1 MDRARLRWCEL
12 MEAAVVSADQDAAAQ
27 QDGSLRGAVGMAS
40 RGRVPCRCAAP
51 SRQTTPPAA
60 ARI

>member
-27 QDGSLRGAVGMAS
+27 QDGARRQRLTGVDAAEFLAAVPA
-40 RGRVPCRCAAP
+40 V
-51 SRQTTPPAA
+51 RQTTPPAA